1 MNRFRTRGIVLRR
14 VNFGEADRI
23 VTFITSDYGLVSAMA
38 KGVRKPSSKLAG
50 GLELFSVSDVSFI
63 KGKGELDHLIS
74 SRMIKHFGQIVTDY
88 DRVQL
93 AYAVLKHTAKAAK
106 EFTEPK
112 LYELIASALSELNQP
127 GSDLELID
135 GWFKLNL
142 LKTLGQQPNL
152 THDISNQRL
161 TEGTNYTL
169 LPDDGAFKPELSG
182 QITTEQIKAWRV
194 LLTTPPSK
202 AVKIGGLTAAIGQT
216 KTTLDH
222 LFEYQFS

>member
-182 QITTEQIKAWRV
+182 
-194 LLTTPPSK
+194 
-202 AVKIGGLTAAIGQT
+202 
-216 KTTLDH
+216 
-222 LFEYQFS
+222 